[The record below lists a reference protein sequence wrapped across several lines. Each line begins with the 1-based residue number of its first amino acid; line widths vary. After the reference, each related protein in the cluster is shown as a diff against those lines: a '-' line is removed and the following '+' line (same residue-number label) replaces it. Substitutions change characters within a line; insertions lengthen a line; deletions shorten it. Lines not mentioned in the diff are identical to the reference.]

1 LRRAGELALAALL
14 LAACGAGSSAARMP
28 GVTPPAGNE
37 ISFRD
42 EGVTTNSAHDDA
54 TAIEAVRAAGGGL
67 RITAFQGTQRSGGY
81 AIRIERI
88 TRLGDELRVHAAFIA
103 PAKDALVTMALTS
116 PAHTV
121 SIDETAAVVVLYDT
135 SGAERARARPR

>member
-1 LRRAGELALAALL
+1 
-14 LAACGAGSSAARMP
+14 MP

-54 TAIEAVRAAGGGL
+54 TAIEAVRAAGGL

-135 SGAERARARPR
+135 SGAERARSRPR

>member
-1 LRRAGELALAALL
+1 MLARPCSRALG
-14 LAACGAGSSAARMP
+14 AAR
-28 GVTPPAGNE
+28 V
-37 ISFRD
+37 IQ
-42 EGVTTNSAHDDA
+42 HDDS
-54 TAIEAVRAAGGGL
+54 GGL

>member
-1 LRRAGELALAALL
+1 
-14 LAACGAGSSAARMP
+14 MP
-28 GVTPPAGNE
+28 GVTAQAGNE

-42 EGVTTNSAHDDA
+42 EGVTMTSAHDDA

>member
-1 LRRAGELALAALL
+1 
-14 LAACGAGSSAARMP
+14 M
-28 GVTPPAGNE
+28 
-37 ISFRD
+37 
-42 EGVTTNSAHDDA
+42 SAHDGA
-54 TAIEAVRAAGGGL
+54 TAIEAVRAGAGL

-116 PAHTV
+116 PAYTV
-121 SIDETAAVVVLYDT
+121 SIDETATVVVLYDT